1 MNGSPIKPVSARVET
16 PTTPPPSSVSGSPR
30 VGESAPSADAD
41 AASVSVASTKSR
53 GLSSNDPSEAV
64 DSLLKG
70 IESSSS
76 LAEAHGR
83 LDPARV
89 FGLLNDEEE
98 DSETR

>member
-16 PTTPPPSSVSGSPR
+16 PTTPLPSSVSGSPR
-30 VGESAPSADAD
+30 VGESAPSVD